1 MCVGVNK
8 RFMGTPTRRVSE
20 PGLGDDPGNQVY
32 YRVIG
37 PIYIYIYD
45 GDTEPET
52 LVTRAYNYRRWRIA
66 QTIEKLGFSL
76 CFLGL
81 IHMDF

>member
-1 MCVGVNK
+1 VCVGVNK

-37 PIYIYIYD
+37 PIYIYIYIYIYILSNSYSRD
-45 GDTEPET
+45 H
-52 LVTRAYNYRRWRIA
+52 
-66 QTIEKLGFSL
+66 F
-76 CFLGL
+76 F
-81 IHMDF
+81 